1 MPLLIRVIEGMLLL
15 IRVVGGYVLLIMLIE
30 GMPLLIMVVVELVEG
45 MSYYS
50 GMSVEVCPY

>member
-50 GMSVEVCPY
+50 RMPVEVCPY